1 MARYVLI
8 VKESE
13 NDERVIYRFGP
24 NEESLGR
31 LQIHKSNGDVE
42 ELEPIP
48 LPVKNPQAFFAPAA
62 VKLRQHWQVG
72 AFPEVTSW
80 AS

>member
-1 MARYVLI
+1 MARYVVIL
-8 VKESE
+8 KESE
-13 NDERVIYRFGP
+13 NDERVIYRFGL

-48 LPVKNPQAFFAPAA
+48 LPVKNSQAFFSPAA

-72 AFPEVTSW
+72 VFPEVTSW